1 MAGPA
6 ANSTVWVK
14 QEGKPMSRQYRSVA
28 VAFAIAAIAAGTSC
42 TEPATE
48 PAPGEYA
55 DRAAPVDTPK
65 GGEAAT
71 DALPPGIVPKADPK
85 TFTEAVGKINATPA
99 FLEALAKQ
107 PDHGP
112 TINLNF
118 LRYRPRGDSSRYD
131 NYGAVAGEGIVGVGG
146 DVIYHGEGITDM
158 NQIFQMSDEW
168 DGVAYAMYPRREAY
182 VQLQRDVAYQMAIP
196 DRVAGTYERML
207 YLLSDGEAIYQTTG
221 SIENFHKTNTRVTA
235 EDGNVVVS
243 EFLRFKKP
251 DGRKIYEKFAAEFQ
265 PMLEKAGGEAVL
277 SVRAE
282 MPIVSE
288 EYWDHFVAFRFPSM
302 KVMKD
307 LYQSGAFEEIN
318 GNRLEGLE
326 ATLSVVST
334 PQKMPP
340 KPSN

>member
-1 MAGPA
+1 MISRLRHLLRSSAAAAFAVAVTIAGSSCTHPAAEPPAAESGPA
-6 ANSTVWVK
+6 EKA
-14 QEGKPMSRQYRSVA
+14 PPA
-28 VAFAIAAIAAGTSC
+28 DIAPKAADA
-42 TEPATE
+42 PA
-48 PAPGEYA
+48 A
-55 DRAAPVDTPK
+55 K
-65 GGEAAT
+65 

-85 TFTEAVGKINATPA
+85 TFVEAVAKINASPA
-99 FLEALAKQ
+99 FFEALAKQ
-107 PDHGP
+107 PDHGA
-112 TINLNF
+112 TINLNL

-131 NYGAVAGEGIVGVGG
+131 KYGAVAGEGIVGVGG
-146 DVIYHGEGITDM
+146 DIIYHGEGITDM
-158 NQIFQMSDEW
+158 NKIFQMSDEW

-182 VQLQRDVAYQMAIP
+182 LQLQRDTDYQGAIP

-207 YLLSDGEAIYQTTG
+207 YVISDGEAIYKATG
-221 SIENFHKTNTRVTA
+221 SIENFHETNTRVAT

-251 DGRKIYEKFAAEFQ
+251 DGRKTYEKFAAAFQ
-265 PMLEKAGGEAVL
+265 PMLEKAGGELVL

-318 GNRLEGLE
+318 GNRLDSLDG
-326 ATLSVVST
+326 TLAVLST

-340 KPSN
+340 KPTN